1 MRRLWAAS
9 AAMLV
14 CLALGGMPA
23 LAQDETEPSS
33 AVWVTGTGSIPVEV
47 EAGTETPAG
56 DVLQTRGLVFTD
68 EMKMSDPRV
77 SGTGTGT
84 WNQDRYAGDIGMSW
98 GTYRLENEGG
108 AWSGTFTSADGPPL
122 AASSG
127 FLVGEGD
134 YVGLTYYW
142 HQDMGD
148 EISVVGIIFPGD
160 PPTP

>member
-1 MRRLWAAS
+1 
-9 AAMLV
+9 MLV
-14 CLALGGMPA
+14 CLALSEPA
-23 LAQDETEPSS
+23 GTVRAQADPAG

-47 EAGTETPAG
+47 EAGAETPAG

-68 EMKMSDPRV
+68 EMEMSDPRV

-84 WNQDRYAGDIGMSW
+84 WNQDGYPGDIGISW

-108 AWSGTFTSADGPPL
+108 AWSGTFTSADGPI

-127 FLVGEGD
+127 FLVGERG
-134 YVGLTYYW
+134 YEGLTYYW

-148 EISVVGIIFPGD
+148 VTSIVGIIFPGE